1 MNIAQKSVAGMV
13 RGLLLLVFAGLAAPD
28 AAAQMFVRDFDDP
41 SVQDG
46 GDSYGCSLVDV
57 NNDGFPDLYVSNEGT
72 TGTPERNFFYLN
84 DGAGNFLD
92 ADGFAITAQPG
103 MSQSGLWADMNN
115 DGFLDLYVVNRDYQ
129 HNFYFINIG
138 PETATVFQE
147 VTTGPHVNDAIDES
161 VFAGSSVDGDIGDY
175 DLDGFLD
182 LVVANRD
189 NERNFLFHNSRGEG
203 FTRVQGLDITE
214 DRNESRGCSWIDLDD
229 DGDLDLY
236 VFNDREANIMYRN
249 NGKDWTRRLGG
260 ALPLI
265 QGRAR
270 GVAWGDYN
278 NDGRIDA
285 LLVHSNEYNIL
296 YRNVGSGFFAWESD
310 ALPSN
315 EGGECVSAAWGDYDN
330 DADLDLI
337 ISNTGDLNFLYRNDA
352 GTFTR
357 VTDEP
362 MTQNVGSSTGI
373 AWADIDNDGF
383 LDLYISNRDGENNE
397 LYRNQGNGNNWVK
410 VALRGFGS
418 NRFGVG
424 SVVRVRA
431 EIGGETVEQMRVI
444 SVRSGPISQS
454 CMEACFGLGDAERI
468 TDITVEFP
476 SGDVVTLDDMA
487 VNTRHVI
494 EESPSTSV
502 DAPLFNS
509 DIALSITPHPLTA
522 QTASARIEWTQAD
535 AGPVEFSLFARDGR
549 LMLHR
554 SATWFEAG
562 SASLDWSELNAENVN
577 IPAGVYLLR
586 INANG
591 TAHDAALVVAAP

>member
-1 MNIAQKSVAGMV
+1 MNIAQKSKAGIV
-13 RGLLLLVFAGLAAPD
+13 RGLLVLVFAGLVAPT
-28 AAAQMFVRDFDDP
+28 AAAQMFVRDLDDP

-57 NNDGFPDLYVSNEGT
+57 NNDGYPDLYISNEGT
-72 TGTPERNFFYLN
+72 TAAPERNFFYIN
-84 DGAGNFLD
+84 DGSGNFID
-92 ADGFAITAQPG
+92 SDGFAITERPG

-129 HNFYFINIG
+129 HNFFFINIG

-147 VTTGPHVNDAIDES
+147 VNSGPHVNDGIDES
-161 VFAGSSVDGDIGDY
+161 VFAGSSLDGDIGDY

-182 LVVANRD
+182 LVVVNRD

-203 FTRVQGLDITE
+203 FTRVQGLEITE
-214 DRNESRGCSWIDLDD
+214 DRNESRGCSWIDVDS

-249 NGKDWTRRLGG
+249 NGNGWTRRLGG

-296 YRNVGSGFFAWESD
+296 YRNVGSGFFAWESEE
-310 ALPSN
+310 LPSN
-315 EGGECVSAAWGDYDN
+315 EGGACVSAAWGDYDN

-337 ISNTGDLNFLYRNDA
+337 ISNTGDRNFLYRNDA
-352 GTFTR
+352 GAFTR

-362 MTQNVGSSTGI
+362 MTQNVGESTGI

-383 LDLYISNRDGENNE
+383 LDLYISNRGGENNE

-410 VALRGFGS
+410 VALRGYGS

-454 CMEACFGLGDAERI
+454 CMEACFGLGDAELI

-476 SGDVVTLDDMA
+476 SGDIVTLDDMA

-502 DAPLFNS
+502 DAPLNNAI
-509 DIALSITPHPLTA
+509 DLTIAPHPLNAA
-522 QTASARIEWTQAD
+522 QTAAARLEWTQAA
-535 AGPVEFSLFARDGR
+535 AGQVEFSLFARDGR
-549 LMLHR
+549 LVLHR
-554 SATWFEAG
+554 PAAWFAAG
-562 SASLDWSELNAENVN
+562 SAFLEWSQLNADNVN

-586 INANG
+586 VNSDG
-591 TAHDAALVVAAP
+591 TSHDAAIVVAAP